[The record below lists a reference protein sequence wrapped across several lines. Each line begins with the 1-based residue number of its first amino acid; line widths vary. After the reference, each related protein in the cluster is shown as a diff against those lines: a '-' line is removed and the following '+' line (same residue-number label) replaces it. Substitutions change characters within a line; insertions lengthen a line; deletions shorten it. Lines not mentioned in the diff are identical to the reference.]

1 LELEFRIMS
10 RLFESF
16 EFLDRG
22 WDIRLLE
29 NTSLRKVFLM
39 MLASLFVLGWGTGW
53 MLSDFIH
60 FHRFSWGGIFDVT
73 TLTFFGIR
81 YARIIY
87 RRLPTST

>member
-1 LELEFRIMS
+1 
-10 RLFESF
+10 
-16 EFLDRG
+16 
-22 WDIRLLE
+22 
-29 NTSLRKVFLM
+29 
-39 MLASLFVLGWGTGW
+39 